1 MRPIMNRSDGINV
14 ALCGYGY
21 AGKTFH
27 APLVMGVSGLNLA
40 AVVSSDERK
49 VREDFPQ
56 IAVSA
61 SHDQVFADNDIELVV
76 VATPNDTHYD
86 LAKRAL
92 LAGKHVVVDKPFTT
106 TSSEAEELIKLAGE
120 QNRFL
125 SVFHNRRWDSDFLT
139 VRRLLEEGALG
150 EVMHFESH
158 FDRYRPEVRQ
168 RWREQAGAASGIWYD
183 LGPHLLD
190 QVLQL
195 FGMPDAIQADLEM
208 QRDQAQSVDYFHVV
222 LRYGKMRAVLHGG
235 ALVAADSPR
244 FTIHGKLGSYIKFGL
259 DTQEDALKRK
269 IDVHSKDFGIDGR
282 DGLLTIASGL
292 VDGAALVSNSLPT
305 ERGDYLAY
313 YSGVRDAVRNGA
325 PNPVAPDDAM
335 AVMRLI
341 ELGSKSSDSKT
352 VLSCRLEP

>member
-1 MRPIMNRSDGINV
+1 MNRSDGINV
-14 ALCGYGY
+14 ALFGYGY

-27 APLVMGVSGLNLA
+27 APLIMGVSGLRLA

-56 IAVSA
+56 VAVSA
-61 SHDQVFADNDIELVV
+61 SHDQVFADNDVELVV

-106 TSSEAEELIKLAGE
+106 TSSEAEELIKLARE

-150 EVMHFESH
+150 DVMHFESH

-269 IDVHSKDFGIDGR
+269 IDVHNKDFGVDGR

-292 VDGAALVSNSLPT
+292 VDGAALVSNSLST

-313 YSGVRDAVRNGA
+313 YSGVRDALRNGA
-325 PNPVAPDDAM
+325 ANPVVPDDAL

-341 ELGSKSSDSKT
+341 ELGCKSNDSKT
-352 VLSCRLEP
+352 VLSCRVEL

>member
-1 MRPIMNRSDGINV
+1 MNRSDGINV

>member
-1 MRPIMNRSDGINV
+1 MNRSDGINV
-14 ALCGYGY
+14 ALFGYGY

-27 APLVMGVSGLNLA
+27 APLITGVSGLNLA

-56 IAVSA
+56 VAVIA
-61 SHDQVFADNDIELVV
+61 SHDQVFADNNIELVV

-106 TSSEAEELIKLAGE
+106 TSSEAEELIKLARE

-125 SVFHNRRWDSDFLT
+125 SVFHNRRWDGDFLT
-139 VRRLLEEGALG
+139 VRRLLDEGVVG

-190 QVLQL
+190 QTLQL

-208 QRDQAQSVDYFHVV
+208 QRDKAQSVDFFHVV
-222 LRYGKMRAVLHGG
+222 LRYRRMRAVLHAG
-235 ALVAADSPR
+235 ALVAADSAR

-269 IDVHSKDFGIDGR
+269 IDVHDEVFGVDDR
-282 DGLLTIASGL
+282 DGQLTIASEPF
-292 VDGAALVSNSLPT
+292 DGAALVSKSRST
-305 ERGDYLAY
+305 ERGNYLAY
-313 YSGVRDAVRNGA
+313 YSGVHDALRNGA
-325 PNPVAPDDAM
+325 PNPVSPEDAL

-352 VLSCRLEP
+352 VLSCRLVL